1 MRNMILILLLSVTSN
16 SIYANDTRCLT
27 DGRCINLTEL
37 IKQYKIERLQKC
49 AKLNKEQRVKTVCF
63 LLEDDKDT
71 TISN

>member
-1 MRNMILILLLSVTSN
+1 MILILLLSVTSN
-16 SIYANDTRCLT
+16 SIYANDIKCLN